1 MDVKKIAKE
10 ILQKETPVSD
20 TVDVVTSVPQDQ
32 IDAALELAASLSEKL
47 NSLSAEVDLATE
59 DLSGKKS
66 PSILESKD
74 DFKSL
79 VLRLKQIKKK
89 LLVV

>member
-10 ILQKETPVSD
+10 ILQQETPASD